1 MIIPDII
8 LSIAK
13 ITIDCVFLGCG
24 IFFFVKFRALLKNK
38 LMKNILKKRN
48 NQMKPLDKNFFEIL
62 KTKLF
67 EIIIIIAFL
76 AFGMRIFIK
85 DLFFSSMGIDEFYLD
100 FCNCNDLINTFY
112 LYQALIFDIID
123 FSIAILILH
132 QIYKDASKIVTINR
146 NNTVFTISD
155 EASSSILDDINNI
168 NDCRTNLTV
177 SPFKPFRLT

>member
-1 MIIPDII
+1 MVIPDII

-13 ITIDCVFLGCG
+13 ITIDCAFLGCG

-38 LMKNILKKRN
+38 LMKNILKKIN